1 MTYSISYATHE
12 FVALA
17 WELFLSLNKF
27 GYKHQELFDE
37 ANLKNTGFYNQYRQI
52 LEQPKGAGYWL
63 WKPYFI
69 LQSLQQLQE
78 GEVLLYADAACCFI
92 SSPKPLVALARKSE
106 SGVVAFH
113 LQPLKARAWCKRDAF
128 ILTGCDAPAYWDS
141 DKVMATLIL
150 FRKCSKAVHF
160 VETWL
165 KWCCLP
171 GALNDEPSQ
180 LGEELPG
187 FREHRH
193 DQALLGLLLKKHGI
207 EPYRNPSIW
216 GNHLKMPKYRVQG
229 EPLFYPF
236 RLQPDYTGYAPVPD
250 MRSPYG
256 TLVELN
262 RKGFYFK
269 QPDNR
274 LITRVK
280 RAFGSIM
287 RQFRRRP
294 ALTKG

>member
-1 MTYSISYATHE
+1 MPQRVHAISYATPG
-12 FVALA
+12 FKGV
-17 WELFLSLNKF
+17 W
-27 GYKHQELFDE
+27 QELSASLLRFGIKTQTCFGTGE
-37 ANLKNTGFYNQYRQI
+37 LLPTGFYAKHKA
-52 LEQPKGAGYWL
+52 LLDAPKGAGYWL

-69 LQSLQQLQE
+69 LQSLGQMQE
-78 GEVLLYADAACCFI
+78 GEVLLYADAACRFI
-92 SSPKPLVALARKSE
+92 GSPKPLVDLARKSE

-141 DKVMATLIL
+141 DKVMGGLLL
-150 FRKCSKAVHF
+150 FRRCDKAMQV
-160 VETWL
+160 VGEWL
-165 KWCCLP
+165 DWCCLP
-171 GALNDEPSQ
+171 GALTDAPSQ

-207 EPYRNPSIW
+207 EPFRNPSIW
-216 GNHLKMPKYRVQG
+216 GNHLKMPKYRVKG
-229 EPLFYPF
+229 EYLFYPF

-280 RAFGSIM
+280 RALGSIV

-294 ALTKG
+294 A